1 MAAPLNF
8 SIFQPIPSI
17 QLHQEMRLLII
28 GASGLVG
35 SHVMAEAKAK
45 GHEVVGTY
53 RNYQVDGLV
62 PLDLGDEAA
71 TRALLERVR
80 PDWVVHAAGWTWVD
94 GCEKD
99 PARAFRENCEQPV
112 MVARFCKEF
121 GCRFAYF
128 STTYVFDGTAGPYTE
143 EDRPS
148 PINVYAKSKWAAEQ
162 GIQEVLGGQALIP
175 RVICVWGR
183 EAQKKNFVYQVI
195 KAVSDGKPMRIP
207 SDQEGNPTWAGDIAA
222 WLVLLMTAGE
232 HGVWNLVGALPC
244 CSREQ
249 WLREILSGLQVMDT
263 SLFDKLKDWRYET
276 LSTETLG
283 QPAKR
288 PLRAGGDGR
297 KIHSRFQ
304 RMSRSSA
311 DISNIL

>member
-1 MAAPLNF
+1 
-8 SIFQPIPSI
+8 
-17 QLHQEMRLLII
+17 MRLLII

-45 GHEVVGTY
+45 GHEVFGTY
-53 RNYQVDGLV
+53 RNYPIDGLV
-62 PLDLGDEAA
+62 PLDLGDAET

-99 PARAFRENCEQPV
+99 PARALRENCDQPV
-112 MVARFCKEF
+112 MVARFCKER

-143 EDRPS
+143 EDTPN

-183 EAQKKNFVYQVI
+183 EAQKKNFAYQVL
-195 KAVSDGKPMRIP
+195 KAVSEGKPMRIP

-222 WLVLLMTAGE
+222 WLVQLMVASE
-232 HGVWNLVGALPC
+232 RGVWNLVGASSR

-249 WLREILSGLQVMDT
+249 WLREILAGLQASDP
-263 SLFDKLKDWRYET
+263 SLSQKLKEWRYET
-276 LSTETLG
+276 VPTEILG

-288 PLRAGGDGR
+288 PLRAGGDFK
-297 KIHSRFQ
+297 KIQSRFPILN
-304 RMSRSSA
+304 RSPE
-311 DISNIL
+311 DIAIIL